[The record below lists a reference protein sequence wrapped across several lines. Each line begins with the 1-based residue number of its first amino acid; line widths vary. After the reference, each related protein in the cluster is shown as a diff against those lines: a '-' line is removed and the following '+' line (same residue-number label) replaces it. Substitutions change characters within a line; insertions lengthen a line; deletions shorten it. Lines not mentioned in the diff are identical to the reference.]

1 MPKRVTRSSVVGVER
16 RAAAL
21 RDSAVVGRHFT
32 GHAAVFDQRTAI
44 GNPLS
49 YGFYETVNRAAFN
62 KSLSD
67 GSDVVMLADH
77 DPGKPLARTSAGT
90 LTVQVDSGGLATDA
104 PDLVRT
110 SYADDLI
117 ANLQAKNVAG
127 MSFGFQVVRD
137 NWTSETVETNDG
149 MTVDVDVRELLEVR
163 LIEVSTTAFPAYKG
177 TDADVRCALRSR
189 ASRGFLPV
197 IPPAS
202 LAALGH
208 ELRAGATLSAAT
220 LATLQQVLDY
230 LSTADD
236 AVDAAQPLLATLM
249 GVPNPDAD
257 DADDGGDGR
266 SSQPA
271 QTTGNRNGTQGQPAP
286 TTGDALELIRRQ
298 HRFNARR
305 LGLTA

>member
-1 MPKRVTRSSVVGVER
+1 MPKRVTRSSLVGVER
-16 RAAAL
+16 RSAAL
-21 RDSAVVGRHFT
+21 RDSTVDGRHFN

-62 KSLSD
+62 KTLSD

-77 DPGKPLARTSAGT
+77 DPGKPLARKSAGT
-90 LTVQVDSGGLATDA
+90 LSIEVDKTGLATDA

-117 ANLQAKNVAG
+117 ANIEANNVKG
-127 MSFGFQVVRD
+127 MSFGFQVIKD

-149 MTVDVDVRELLEVR
+149 QTVEVEIRELMEVR
-163 LIEVSTTAFPAYKG
+163 LIEVSTTAFPAYTG

-189 ASRGFLPV
+189 ASRGLMPV
-197 IPPAS
+197 IPPAL
-202 LAALGH
+202 LAALGA
-208 ELRAGATLSAAT
+208 EIRAGATLSAAT
-220 LATLQQVLDY
+220 LSTLQEVLDY

-236 AVDAAQPLLATLM
+236 AVDAAQPILATL
-249 GVPNPDAD
+249 
-257 DADDGGDGR
+257 DGR
-266 SSQPA
+266 SRQPA
-271 QTTGNRNGTQGQPAP
+271 SATGTRKPGQPAP
-286 TTGDALELIRRQ
+286 TTGDALALIQRH

-305 LGLTA
+305 LGLLA